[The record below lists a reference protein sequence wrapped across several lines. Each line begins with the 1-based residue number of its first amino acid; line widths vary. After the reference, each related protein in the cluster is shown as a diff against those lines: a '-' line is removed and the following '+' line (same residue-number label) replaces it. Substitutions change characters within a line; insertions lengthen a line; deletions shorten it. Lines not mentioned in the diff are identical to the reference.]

1 MNRSSIR
8 AQMPALVAG
17 HLARNIHKFA
27 FSCFD
32 DQPAISALGF
42 PVDPQPFVGKVIA
55 LTAEAIVIKTGRA
68 EFAVL
73 DRQLATQVPEE
84 GVKVSVEPYARH
96 RFDGQRADTP
106 NEETH
111 FTADGQPYLVKSIVL
126 GTAPAKL
133 PIAEPQCPEL
143 RELVQ
148 QLEQLPAP
156 DRHRCIT
163 HMLVDAHARDF
174 EVVDPAPEDII
185 RTPPAIRFNVSSE
198 KFTGSVAVIYD
209 RGMDAYVIES
219 QRDGESVDRIET
231 IYFDDLGH
239 ALEQLIDDGQWR
251 RIRVDVIAPTARR
264 AARH

>member
-17 HLARNIHKFA
+17 HVPRNIRKFK

-32 DQPAISALGF
+32 DQPTISSLGLQI
-42 PVDPQPFVGKVIA
+42 DPKPFVGKVVA
-55 LTAEAIVIKTGRA
+55 TTTEAIVVKTGRA

-73 DRQLATQVPEE
+73 DRQLATQVPAE
-84 GVKVSVEPYARH
+84 GTKVMVQPYARR
-96 RFDGQRADTP
+96 RFDGKRAD
-106 NEETH
+106 NLEETTH
-111 FTADGQPYLVKSIVL
+111 FTADGQPYTVQSITL
-126 GTAPAKL
+126 GTAAAKL
-133 PIAEPQCPEL
+133 PIATPQCPEL
-143 RELVQ
+143 QDLVQ

-163 HMLVDAHARDF
+163 HMLVDANARDF
-174 EVVDPAPEDII
+174 EVVDPAPKDII
-185 RTPPAIRFNVSSE
+185 RTPPAIRFTVSSE
-198 KFTGSVAVIYD
+198 KFTGRVAVIYD
-209 RGMDAYVIES
+209 RGMDAYIIES